1 MQCDMT
7 GEVVEE
13 EHFAL
18 LVFVIGGL
26 IGSRCWGFDA
36 PRGQDLVFGRIRSG
50 ERSTVEGG
58 VAVRQDQT
66 QSTAKCF

>member
-1 MQCDMT
+1 MT

-13 EHFAL
+13 EHFVL
-18 LVFVIGGL
+18 LLFVIGGL
-26 IGSRCWGFDA
+26 TESESLGFDA

-50 ERSTVEGG
+50 QRSTVEGG

-66 QSTAKCF
+66 QSTAKGF